1 MSVINQLTARAM
13 LFIKT
18 ATSGWIQTNDNPNR
32 LKLFLSTSML
42 HRLYLLPQAFHKRRL
57 FVTATAELDMRLKI
71 AAERWA
77 HTNAR
82 GIRLLAIHSRLAVNG
97 EKTLIVDFHQLVID
111 LHCLRLQSFC
121 L

>member
-1 MSVINQLTARAM
+1 
-13 LFIKT
+13 
-18 ATSGWIQTNDNPNR
+18 
-32 LKLFLSTSML
+32 ML

-57 FVTATAELDMRLKI
+57 FVTPTAELDMKI

-77 HTNAR
+77 HTNAW

-97 EKTLIVDFHQLVID
+97 EKTLTVDFHQLVID

>member
-1 MSVINQLTARAM
+1 M
-13 LFIKT
+13 
-18 ATSGWIQTNDNPNR
+18 
-32 LKLFLSTSML
+32 
-42 HRLYLLPQAFHKRRL
+42 
-57 FVTATAELDMRLKI
+57 KI

-77 HTNAR
+77 HTNAW

-97 EKTLIVDFHQLVID
+97 EKTLTVDFHQLVID

>member
-1 MSVINQLTARAM
+1 
-13 LFIKT
+13 
-18 ATSGWIQTNDNPNR
+18 
-32 LKLFLSTSML
+32 ML
-42 HRLYLLPQAFHKRRL
+42 HRLYLLPQAFHKRTL

-71 AAERWA
+71 ERWA

-97 EKTLIVDFHQLVID
+97 EITLIVDFHQLVID